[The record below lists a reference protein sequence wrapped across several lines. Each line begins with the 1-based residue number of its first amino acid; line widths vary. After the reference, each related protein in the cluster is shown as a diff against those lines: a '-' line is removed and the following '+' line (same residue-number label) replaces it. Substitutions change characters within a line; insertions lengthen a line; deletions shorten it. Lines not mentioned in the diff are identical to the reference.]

1 MGVSVRYGCFCAHLL
16 VPQLLGGSEELNNS
30 RMDSMQG
37 GVDFDSLGVEGAAR
51 AAFSFY
57 NTPADAD
64 KGLAAI
70 REAAK
75 DIK

>member
-1 MGVSVRYGCFCAHLL
+1 M
-16 VPQLLGGSEELNNS
+16 PQDLHNS
-30 RMDSMQG
+30 RIESIRDG
-37 GVDFDSLGVEGAAR
+37 ADFDSLGVEGAAR